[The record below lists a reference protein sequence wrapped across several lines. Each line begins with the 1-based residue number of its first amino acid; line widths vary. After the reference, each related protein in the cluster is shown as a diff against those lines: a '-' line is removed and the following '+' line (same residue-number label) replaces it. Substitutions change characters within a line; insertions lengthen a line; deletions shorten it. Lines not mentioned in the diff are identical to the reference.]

1 MKFIIVGMGNFGAY
15 LAARLTDK
23 GHEVIGVDS
32 DMAKIEAVK
41 EKVTH
46 SINLD
51 ATDRQ
56 AVKNLPIKDTD
67 IVLIAIGEDMGAS
80 IMSTAVFKELGAKR
94 IISRAITHTH
104 ETVIKA
110 IGVDEIIHPEEET
123 AERLSKK
130 LEMKGV
136 IDSFDISD
144 GYNIVEVN
152 TPKEFEGKSIRE
164 TDIRNKY
171 QVNILTIIKV
181 RNRPNL
187 FGNMQERQKVLGVV
201 NGDTMIEPG
210 DILVLFGD
218 IKDIQKIL
226 DLNEDA

>member
-32 DMAKIEAVK
+32 NMSKIEAVK
-41 EKVTH
+41 DKVTH
-46 SINLD
+46 TICMN

-56 AVKNLPIKDTD
+56 AVRNLPIKDTD
-67 IVLIAIGEDMGAS
+67 VVLIAIGEDMGAS
-80 IMSTAVFKELGAKR
+80 IMATAVFKELHAKR

-110 IGVDEIIHPEEET
+110 IGIDEIIHPEEET
-123 AERLSKK
+123 AERLAKK

-152 TPKEFEGKSIRE
+152 APSQFIGKTIGE
-164 TDIRNKY
+164 TDVRNRFN
-171 QVNILTIIKV
+171 VNILTIIKV
-181 RNRPNL
+181 RNRANL

-201 NGDTMIEPG
+201 SGQTIIEEN

-218 IKDIQKIL
+218 IKDIQRIL
-226 DLNEDA
+226 DLNE

>member
-23 GHEVIGVDS
+23 GHEVIGIDS
-32 DMAKIEAVK
+32 EMAKIEAVK

-46 SINLD
+46 TICMN
-51 ATDRQ
+51 ATDRH
-56 AVKNLPIKDTD
+56 AVKNLPIKETD
-67 IVLIAIGEDMGAS
+67 VVLIAIGEDLGAS
-80 IMSTAVFKELGAKR
+80 IMATAVFKELKAKR
-94 IISRAITHTH
+94 IISRSITHTH

-123 AERLSKK
+123 AERLAKK

-136 IDSFDISD
+136 IDSYDLSD
-144 GYNIVEVN
+144 GYNIVEV
-152 TPKEFEGKSIRE
+152 TAPEEFVGKTIGE
-164 TDIRNKY
+164 TDVRNRFN
-171 QVNILTIIKV
+171 VNILTIIKI

-201 NGDTMIEPG
+201 NAKTMIERN

-218 IKDIQKIL
+218 IDDIQKIL
-226 DLNEDA
+226 DLNEE

>member
-32 DMAKIEAVK
+32 DMSKIEGVK
-41 EKVTH
+41 DKVTH
-46 SINLD
+46 TICMN
-51 ATDRQ
+51 ATDKQ

-67 IVLIAIGEDMGAS
+67 VVLIAIGEDMGAS
-80 IMSTAVFKELGAKR
+80 IMATAVFKELKAKR
-94 IISRAITHTH
+94 IISRAITNTH

-110 IGVDEIIHPEEET
+110 IGIDEIIHPEEET
-123 AERLSKK
+123 AERLAKK

-144 GYNIVEVN
+144 GYNIVELN
-152 TPKEFEGKSIRE
+152 APNEFIGKTIGE
-164 TDIRNKY
+164 TNVRNRFN
-171 QVNILTIIKV
+171 VNILTIIKV

-187 FGNMQERQKVLGVV
+187 FGDMQERQKVLGVV
-201 NGDTMIEPG
+201 SGSTVIEEG

-218 IKDIQKIL
+218 IKDIQKVL
-226 DLNEDA
+226 DLNEE

>member
-32 DMAKIEAVK
+32 DMSKIEGVK
-41 EKVTH
+41 DKVTH
-46 SINLD
+46 TICMN
-51 ATDRQ
+51 ATDKQ

-67 IVLIAIGEDMGAS
+67 VVLIAIGEDMGAS
-80 IMSTAVFKELGAKR
+80 IMATAVFKELKAKR
-94 IISRAITHTH
+94 IISRAITNTH

-110 IGVDEIIHPEEET
+110 IGIDEIIHPEEET
-123 AERLSKK
+123 AERLAKK

-144 GYNIVEVN
+144 GYNIVELN
-152 TPKEFEGKSIRE
+152 APNEFIGKTIGE
-164 TDIRNKY
+164 TDVRNRFN
-171 QVNILTIIKV
+171 VNILTIIKV

-187 FGNMQERQKVLGVV
+187 FGDMQERQKVLGVV
-201 NGDTMIEPG
+201 SGSTVIEEG

-218 IKDIQKIL
+218 IKDIQKVL
-226 DLNEDA
+226 DLNEE

>member
-32 DMAKIEAVK
+32 KMSKIEGVK

-46 SINLD
+46 TICMN
-51 ATDRQ
+51 ATDKQ

-67 IVLIAIGEDMGAS
+67 VVLIAIGEDMGAS
-80 IMSTAVFKELGAKR
+80 IMATAVFKELQAKR
-94 IISRAITHTH
+94 IISRAITNTH

-123 AERLSKK
+123 AERLAKK

-152 TPKEFEGKSIRE
+152 APKDFIGKTIGE
-164 TDIRNKY
+164 TDVRNSFN
-171 QVNILTIIKV
+171 VNILTIIKV

-201 NGDTMIEPG
+201 SGSTVIEEN

-218 IKDIQKIL
+218 FKDIQKIL
-226 DLNEDA
+226 DLNEG

>member
-23 GHEVIGVDS
+23 GHEVIGIDN
-32 DMAKIEAVK
+32 DMNKIEAVK

-46 SINLD
+46 TICMN
-51 ATDRQ
+51 ATDKH
-56 AVKNLPIKDTD
+56 AVKNLPIKETD
-67 IVLIAIGEDMGAS
+67 VVLIAIGEDMGAS
-80 IMSTAVFKELGAKR
+80 IMATAVFKELQAKR
-94 IISRAITHTH
+94 IISRAITNTH

-144 GYNIVEVN
+144 GYNIVEV
-152 TPKEFEGKSIRE
+152 TAPKDFVGKTIGE
-164 TDIRNKY
+164 TAVRNRFN
-171 QVNILTIIKV
+171 VNILTIIKV
-181 RNRPNL
+181 RNRANL
-187 FGNMQERQKVLGVV
+187 FGNLQERQKVLGVV
-201 NGDTMIEPG
+201 NAQTMIEKN

-218 IKDIQKIL
+218 IKDIQNIL
-226 DLNEDA
+226 NLNEE